1 MGNRIVSVR
10 LEDGLW
16 EKLRDLANHEGRTLP
31 GQIHYMVRRTM
42 ELKEQNQASAQKRKQ
57 RNA

>member
-1 MGNRIVSVR
+1 MGKHIVSVR
-10 LEDGLW
+10 LEDELW
-16 EKLRDLANHEGRTLP
+16 EKLRDLASHEGRTLP